1 MNITK
6 KYNINNDC
14 IEQLQHCCDEHY
26 QTCEDFTEED
36 RQSYVKIFDWL
47 EKLKST
53 NEIVIH
59 YVHKLPDDADTEKD
73 IYVIANNW
81 TSVNEGNRTKHNIFN
96 DVLSYFGQYEMCWD
110 KKIPKD
116 KLKYYGWSSRKSL
129 LDSFKLWETL
139 EIGRPISRSSG
150 YVSDLENWTSSGDL
164 KETIYQTTRM

>member
-1 MNITK
+1 M
-6 KYNINNDC
+6 
-14 IEQLQHCCDEHY
+14 
-26 QTCEDFTEED
+26 
-36 RQSYVKIFDWL
+36 S
-47 EKLKST
+47 
-53 NEIVIH
+53 
-59 YVHKLPDDADTEKD
+59 
-73 IYVIANNW
+73 
-81 TSVNEGNRTKHNIFN
+81 
-96 DVLSYFGQYEMCWD
+96 WD

>member
-14 IEQLQHCCDEHY
+14 IGQLQYCCDEHY

-59 YVHKLPDDADTEKD
+59 YVDKLPDDADIEKD
-73 IYVIANNW
+73 IYVLEQTI
-81 TSVNEGNRTKHNIFN
+81 SEKSERKRTRHNIFN
-96 DVLSYFGQYEMCWD
+96 EVLSYFGQDEMCWD

-116 KLKYYGWSSRKSL
+116 KLKYFGWSSRKSL

-150 YVSDLENWTSSGDL
+150 YVSDLENWNSSGDL
-164 KETIYQTTRM
+164 KETIYQTTRI

>member
-1 MNITK
+1 MLIK
-6 KYNINNDC
+6 KYLINNDC

-59 YVHKLPDDADTEKD
+59 YVDKLPNNADTEKD
-73 IYVIANNW
+73 IYVIANKW
-81 TSVNEGNRTKHNIFN
+81 TSVDNRTEHNIFN
-96 DVLSYFGQYEMCWD
+96 DVLGYFGQYEMCWD

-150 YVSDLENWTSSGDL
+150 YVSDLENWTSSGNL
-164 KETIYQTTRM
+164 KETIYHITSM

>member
-1 MNITK
+1 MLIK
-6 KYNINNDC
+6 KYLINNDC
-14 IEQLQHCCDEHY
+14 IKQLQNCCDEHY

-59 YVHKLPDDADTEKD
+59 YVDKLPDNADTEKD
-73 IYVIANNW
+73 IYVLANKW
-81 TSVNEGNRTKHNIFN
+81 TSVHNRTEHNIFN
-96 DVLSYFGQYEMCWD
+96 DVLSYFGQYEMPWD

-116 KLKYYGWSSRKSL
+116 KLKNYGWSSRKSL

-150 YVSDLENWTSSGDL
+150 YVSDLENWTSSGSL
-164 KETIYQTTRM
+164 KETIYHTMTT